1 MPMDART
8 VCAVLTMRRKARKSV
23 GMALVAGFLMG
34 FSAILHPKGAQM
46 EDVRDETNRKK
57 DSKSGEPIGSAES
70 GAADQDQR

>member
-1 MPMDART
+1 
-8 VCAVLTMRRKARKSV
+8 MRRKARKSV

-57 DSKSGEPIGSAES
+57 DAKSGEPIGSGEY
-70 GAADQDQR
+70 GATDRGQP

>member
-1 MPMDART
+1 M
-8 VCAVLTMRRKARKSV
+8 MRHRGRKKL

-57 DSKSGEPIGSAES
+57 DAKSGEPA
-70 GAADQDQR
+70 GAGNRAPADKNKP

>member
-1 MPMDART
+1 
-8 VCAVLTMRRKARKSV
+8 MRRKARKSV

-57 DSKSGEPIGSAES
+57 DAKSGEPVDPAK
-70 GAADQDQR
+70 AHTVDKDRL

>member
-1 MPMDART
+1 MLMDART

-57 DSKSGEPIGSAES
+57 DAKSGEPIGSGKAS
-70 GAADQDQR
+70 APDKDQL